1 MDIQPVDLE
10 TIRSWGAEGKFLG
23 GEDGGGDTG
32 RCLFSLSSL
41 VAAGDGERHG
51 VDGVGSDER
60 ASGVTRPAATW

>member
-32 RCLFSLSSL
+32 AYFPFPPWSQRETGKDTGLT
-41 VAAGDGERHG
+41 
-51 VDGVGSDER
+51 GS
-60 ASGVTRPAATW
+60 AATRGQAG